1 MKYFSPLNKTDLYT
15 ITILIAMHAP
25 DRDRHTYFRRH
36 SMNYSKKGTT
46 RKQKA
51 LVSKSTKLQ
60 ETAKVSVFKMFLVL
74 IVAVVAVGIGAGF
87 GMMNGILE
95 NAPDIDDINV
105 VPEGFQTSIYNQDGE
120 LITTLSTIN
129 SNREY
134 VYYKDI
140 PEDLVNA
147 FIAIEDERFRSHNG
161 IDIYSIGRA
170 FYQGVKEK
178 NFHQGGSTITQQL
191 IKNEV
196 FNVGLDEDT
205 FMESLERK
213 IQEQY
218 LAIELEKRLSK
229 DEILEYYLNSIY
241 LGEGCHGVQT
251 AAKTYFGKELDEL
264 TVSECTVIA
273 AITQNPSKY
282 DPIVYPENNVKR
294 RQSALDKMLELGFI
308 TESEYN
314 TACADSVYTRVK
326 LHHNITEENKTYNS
340 YFIDAT
346 INALTDQLINEYGYT
361 AKEASNAVYAGGLSI
376 YITQDDA
383 IQEICDT
390 VLNDDANYPNTTQVS
405 LSYQLSLLDEEGNST
420 NYSTNHL
427 LKYYK
432 ELTGNP
438 DYSLIYASED
448 AARAAA
454 DQFRDAMIEES
465 GNPDIKYL
473 EAFDTTIQPQI
484 SFSIMDQHTGQIK
497 AIVGG
502 RGPKIGNLT
511 LDRATDSTR
520 QPGSCFKVLAAFVPA
535 LDASGMTLATTY
547 EDSPFNY
554 ANGRPVQNWWGSSY
568 RGFNSIRDAIRDSM
582 NVIAVK
588 TITDVGPEVSFEYLT
603 NMGITTLV
611 ESETYADGTVY
622 SDIQQSLALGGITNG
637 VTNVEINAAYASI
650 ANLGVYTEPIFYT
663 KVLNHDGSVL
673 IDNTPE
679 TRQVMKPTT
688 AWLLNNAMKDV
699 ITSGTGGPCAL
710 ASGMPVSGKTGTSS
724 KDYDLWF
731 CGSTPYYTASIW
743 LGYDINTS
751 LPSGSGSL
759 HERMWSKI
767 MNQIVELEEQEIIDF
782 PQCEGI
788 TSATVCRISGLLAGE
803 GCTTRTEYFAV
814 GTVPTVSCSGHTTVE
829 MCAESNLPATNGCPE
844 HYTMTYFHRADGTV
858 YIPSEIKKEHDIPE
872 DFEGQTCPIHPE
884 LPPEEVPDEDG
895 NFTISSSIDGVGG
908 TITESSKVP
917 QGGSKTFYMTPSPGY
932 IVKDVYVDGV
942 SQGPIS
948 SFTFNDVGKNH
959 SIIVQFMISNV
970 STDATTA
977 TTTETITEAAT
988 EATTAT
994 EAP

>member
-1 MKYFSPLNKTDLYT
+1 
-15 ITILIAMHAP
+15 
-25 DRDRHTYFRRH
+25 
-36 SMNYSKKGTT
+36 MNYSKKGTI
-46 RKQKA
+46 RKQKE
-51 LVSKSTKLQ
+51 LVSKATKYQ
-60 ETAKVSVFKMFLVL
+60 ETAKVSVFKLFLVL
-74 IVAVVAVGIGAGF
+74 IVAVVAIGIGAGF
-87 GMMNGILE
+87 GMMNGILDD
-95 NAPDIDDINV
+95 APDIDDINV
-105 VPEGFQTSIYNQDGE
+105 VPEGFQTSIYNQDGK

-147 FIAIEDERFRSHNG
+147 FIAIEDQRFLQHNG
-161 IDIYSIGRA
+161 IDIYGIGRA

-178 NFHQGGSTITQQL
+178 SFHQGASTITQQL

-229 DEILEYYLNSIY
+229 EQILEYYLNSIY

-251 AAKTYFGKELDEL
+251 AAKTYFGKELNEL
-264 TVSECTVIA
+264 TISECAVIA
-273 AITQNPSKY
+273 SITQNPSGY
-282 DPIVYPENNVKR
+282 DPIIYPENNAKR
-294 RQSALDKMLELGFI
+294 RQSTLVKMLELEFI
-308 TESEYN
+308 TEDEYN
-314 TACADSVYTRVK
+314 TACADSVYTRVR
-326 LHHNITEENKTYNS
+326 LHHDVIEENRAYNS

-346 INALTDQLINEYGYT
+346 INALTNQLINEYGYT
-361 AKEASNAVYAGGLSI
+361 QKEASNAVYAGGLSI
-376 YITQDDA
+376 YITQDAA

-405 LSYQLSLLDEEGNST
+405 LSYQLSLLDEDGNST

-432 ELTGNP
+432 ELTGNS
-438 DYSLIYASED
+438 DYSLIYSSED
-448 AARAAA
+448 SARAAA

-465 GNPDIKYL
+465 GDPDIKYL
-473 EAFDTTIQPQI
+473 ETYNTTIQPQI

-547 EDSPFNY
+547 EDAPFNY

-588 TITDVGPEVSFEYLT
+588 TITDVGPEVSFQYLT
-603 NMGITTLV
+603 DMGITTLV

-679 TRQVMKPTT
+679 TKQVMKPTT

-788 TSATVCRISGLLAGE
+788 TSATVCRVSGLLAGE
-803 GCTTRTEYFAV
+803 GCTTRAEYFAA
-814 GTVPTVSCSGHTTVE
+814 GTVPTVTCSGHTTVE
-829 MCAESNLPATNGCPE
+829 MCAESNLPATNACPN
-844 HYTMTYFHRADGTV
+844 HYSMTYFHRADGSI

-872 DFEGQTCPIHPE
+872 DFEGQTCPLHPA
-884 LPPEEVPDEDG
+884 LPDEEVPDEEG
-895 NFTISSSIDGVGG
+895 NFTITASVDGEGG

-917 QGGSKTFYMTPSPGY
+917 RGGSKVFYMTPSPGY
-932 IVKDVYVDGV
+932 IIADVIVDGE
-942 SQGPIS
+942 SRGAQS
-948 SFTFNDVGKNH
+948 SFEFKEVGRH
-959 SIIVQFMISNV
+959 HTIVVRFQKSEITTETPTTEAP
-970 STDATTA
+970 STETTE
-977 TTTETITEAAT
+977 TTTETASEQQQ
-988 EATTAT
+988 
-994 EAP
+994 